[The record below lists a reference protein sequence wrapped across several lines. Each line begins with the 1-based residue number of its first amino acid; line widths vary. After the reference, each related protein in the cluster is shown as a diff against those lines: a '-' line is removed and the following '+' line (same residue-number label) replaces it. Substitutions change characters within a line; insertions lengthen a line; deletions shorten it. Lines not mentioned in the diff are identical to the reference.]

1 MAVVPGSVL
10 HLFFNDIGNPKHKFG
25 VLVSNDPVR
34 FFLINTRIGSFVHHT
49 AEVRRSQVEI
59 RVDSHAFLDHDSW
72 LDCTECYDGGFT
84 ARSLEAH
91 VKTARRCIVGTIS
104 NDVRAAIVGV
114 VEASRLLSPA
124 EKAEILAALS

>member
-1 MAVVPGSVL
+1 MLRRTFLTLLVCAGSL
-10 HLFFNDIGNPKHKFG
+10 SASDSKSLAI
-25 VLVSNDPVR
+25 
-34 FFLINTRIGSFVHHT
+34 
-49 AEVRRSQVEI
+49 A
-59 RVDSHAFLDHDSW
+59 VDSIGITVSDLDRAVDGFHAFLDHDSW